1 MLLKLTPGAA
11 EHAMQEYFKQVHLT
25 KEQMELIKNQIWR
38 SFRTLWQLIVHFNS
52 YNNTFYI

>member
-25 KEQMELIKNQIWR
+25 KEQMELIKNQI
-38 SFRTLWQLIVHFNS
+38 
-52 YNNTFYI
+52 